1 MANVQKYF
9 EQFHQRIRVD
19 YEMSSTLRE
28 KRDIILNR
36 IRKYLSDNGL
46 PSFTEILQGSY
57 KMKTGVI
64 PIANLEY
71 DIDVGLRFSIKPT
84 DYSAKTVRKWVFDA
98 VDGHTQKVEE
108 RGPCIRVTYADG
120 YHVDLVIYACWT
132 DEFNQNQ
139 CRLAHK
145 TNGWR
150 EADPV
155 GLIDYVKVA
164 RKPYEGTE
172 DKATQ
177 TDQFRR
183 IVRYQ
188 RRWIDEEIPVESS
201 AKPAG
206 LAFVLLCI
214 EKLRP
219 TLSWMGLSDDRAALE
234 ALAKEISS
242 TVGRLVAKKPT
253 PEYEDM
259 LSCLSDEE
267 MDSLKVRYGVMAQ
280 ALREADAATDP
291 VEACKILE
299 KIFGDDFPIP
309 EAEET
314 AKKTHAPAIVTSSSS
329 G

>member
-9 EQFHQRIRVD
+9 EEFHKRIRVD
-19 YEMSSTLRE
+19 YEMSSTLRD
-28 KRDIILNR
+28 KRDKILNR
-36 IRKYLSDNGL
+36 VRKYLSDNGL
-46 PSFTEILQGSY
+46 PGFTEILQGSY
-57 KMKTGVI
+57 KMKTGTI

-71 DIDVGLRFSIKPT
+71 DIDVGLRFSIKAT
-84 DYSAKTVRKWVFDA
+84 DYDAKTVRQWVFKA

-108 RGPCIRVTYADG
+108 KGPCIRVTYADG
-120 YHVDLVIYACWT
+120 YHVDLVIYACWQ
-132 DEFNQNQ
+132 DDLGQNQ

-150 EADPV
+150 EADPI
-155 GLIDYVKVA
+155 GLIDHVKAA

-183 IVRYQ
+183 VVRYQ
-188 RRWIDEEIPVESS
+188 RRWIDEEIPFVSS
-201 AKPAG
+201 SKPTG
-206 LAFVLLCI
+206 LAFVLLSI
-214 EKLRP
+214 AKLRP
-219 TLSWMGLSDDRAALE
+219 TLSWMGLPDDRAALE
-234 ALAKEISS
+234 ALAKEVSLTI
-242 TVGRLVAKKPT
+242 GRIVAKKPT

-259 LSCLSDEE
+259 FGCLSDEE
-267 MDSLKVRYGVMAQ
+267 MDSLKVRYDVMAK
-280 ALREADAATDP
+280 ALREADEVTDP
-291 VEACKILE
+291 VEACEVLE

-314 AKKTHAPAIVTSSSS
+314 AKKTYAPAIVTSSSS

>member
-28 KRDIILNR
+28 KRDIILKR

-46 PSFTEILQGSY
+46 PGFMEILQGSY

-98 VDGHTQKVEE
+98 VDGHTEKVEE

-150 EADPV
+150 EADPI
-155 GLIDYVKVA
+155 GLIDYVKAA

-183 IVRYQ
+183 VVRYQ
-188 RRWIDEEIPVESS
+188 RRWTDEEIPVESS
-201 AKPAG
+201 AKPPG
-206 LAFVLLCI
+206 LAVVLLCI

-219 TLSWMGLSDDRAALE
+219 TLSWMGLPDDRAALE
-234 ALAKEISS
+234 ALAKEVSL
-242 TVGRLVAKKPT
+242 TAGRIVAKKPT

-259 LSCLSDEE
+259 FSCLSDEE
-267 MDSLKVRYGVMAQ
+267 MDSLKVRYGVMAK
-280 ALREADAATDP
+280 ALREADEVTDP
-291 VEACKILE
+291 VEACRILE

-309 EAEET
+309 EVEET
-314 AKKTHAPAIVTSSSS
+314 AKKTAAAAIVTSSSS